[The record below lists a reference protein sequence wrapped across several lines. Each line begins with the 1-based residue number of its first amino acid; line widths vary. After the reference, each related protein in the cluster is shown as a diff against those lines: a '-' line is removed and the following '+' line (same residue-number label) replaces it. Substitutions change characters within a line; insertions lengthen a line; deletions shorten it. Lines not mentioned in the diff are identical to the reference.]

1 MRPMPENFVA
11 FFLVCG
17 FFIGLAFSVV
27 SIDDPFDIVVFTL
40 LITFLFYILIHISIM
55 FFIDINKIG
64 GRIFNKNSYES
75 TSNDI
80 INDLSIRER
89 KMEHL
94 LQKLEEEREEL
105 KKNDFKERK
114 RNAKKQRPAA

>member
-17 FFIGLAFSVV
+17 FFIGLAFSIV
-27 SIDDPFDIVVFTL
+27 SIEDAFDIVFFTL
-40 LITFLFYILIHISIM
+40 LITFLFYILIHVSIM
-55 FFIDINKIG
+55 FFVDVNKIS
-64 GRIFNKNSYES
+64 GRIFNKASYENS
-75 TSNDI
+75 SNDI
-80 INDLSIRER
+80 INSLSIKER

-105 KKNDFKERK
+105 KKNDAKERQ
-114 RNAKKQRPAA
+114 RNAKKRPAA

>member
-11 FFLVCG
+11 FSVVCG
-17 FFIGLAFSVV
+17 FFIGLSFSIV
-27 SIDDPFDIVVFTL
+27 SIDEAFDIVVFTL
-40 LITFLFYILIHISIM
+40 LITFLFYILIHLSIM

-64 GRIFNKNSYES
+64 GRIFNKTSYEN

-94 LQKLEEEREEL
+94 LQKLEDEREEL
-105 KKNDFKERK
+105 KKNDSKERK